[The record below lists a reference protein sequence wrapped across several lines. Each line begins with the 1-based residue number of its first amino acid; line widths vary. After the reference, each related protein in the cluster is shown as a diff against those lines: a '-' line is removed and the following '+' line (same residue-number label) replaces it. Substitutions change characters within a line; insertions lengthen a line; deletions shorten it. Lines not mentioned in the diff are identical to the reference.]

1 MELKLTAYV
10 AFHSSI
16 RGIDHLTDLLNENM
30 LKKSVK
36 LHRTKCSALLKN
48 VISSALLGEV
58 INELGTSGYS
68 LILDESTDIATHK

>member
-16 RGIDHLTDLLNENM
+16 RGIDHLTDLLNEHV

-36 LHRTKCSALLKN
+36 LVVTQFK
-48 VISSALLGEV
+48 I
-58 INELGTSGYS
+58 
-68 LILDESTDIATHK
+68 